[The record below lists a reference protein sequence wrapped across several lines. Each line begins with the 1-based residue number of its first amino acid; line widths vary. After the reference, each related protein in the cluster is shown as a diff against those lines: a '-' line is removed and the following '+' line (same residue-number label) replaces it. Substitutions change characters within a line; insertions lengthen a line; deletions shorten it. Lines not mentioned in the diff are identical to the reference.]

1 MGHIVKSIMGSDRLG
16 SGDRGEFRR
25 VQLHNKEFKSM
36 AVTQR
41 FHQSV
46 FGNQEETTSQ
56 FKSRSVGPKERI
68 PYARQIHTQA

>member
-1 MGHIVKSIMGSDRLG
+1 
-16 SGDRGEFRR
+16 
-25 VQLHNKEFKSM
+25 M

-68 PYARQIHTQA
+68 SYARQMYSDPGLFLHSTDHMIIAK

>member
-1 MGHIVKSIMGSDRLG
+1 
-16 SGDRGEFRR
+16 
-25 VQLHNKEFKSM
+25 M

-68 PYARQIHTQA
+68 SYARQMDLDPGLFLHSTDYMIIVK